1 MHASHEGRKD
11 RRQHRQQEIR
21 HVKIILGNVNNNQ
34 HDMRRKYAQ
43 NGLYMV
49 FNTLV
54 FSKLYYCS
62 SVWLNTSDSNV
73 KKFQSIQNFTAHV
86 VTNTRKSDHITQAL
100 KSLKWTP
107 IKTNLYFRD
116 AVMDFKCI
124 MGIRGVHRIGLD
136 VYNPTIR

>member
-1 MHASHEGRKD
+1 
-11 RRQHRQQEIR
+11 
-21 HVKIILGNVNNNQ
+21 
-34 HDMRRKYAQ
+34 MRRKYAQ
-43 NGLYMV
+43 NRLYMV

-107 IKTNLYFRD
+107 IKTNWYFRD

-124 MGIRGVHRIGLD
+124 MGIRGVHQIGLD
-136 VYNPTIR
+136 VYNPTIC